1 MLILYLSLWFT
12 FTSPPPESPPLN
24 GSPEPVPP
32 RTVRTAPPPN
42 NASFFV
48 LIGRELFL
56 FSRRTIPCAAAS
68 LASAAFAFSLAV
80 TSLEVVAAKDTGHA
94 VAAILTA
101 TAALKIL
108 LVAFFILCFSSF
120 FWKHLIYPVL
130 CLCHQYRKNNM
141 FFKEAVFDFTLH
153 FLISALYTAME

>member
-1 MLILYLSLWFT
+1 MHLSNIQRYIL
-12 FTSPPPESPPLN
+12 ESI
-24 GSPEPVPP
+24 
-32 RTVRTAPPPN
+32 
-42 NASFFV
+42 FV
-48 LIGRELFL
+48 YFV
-56 FSRRTIPCAAAS
+56 IPYCGI
-68 LASAAFAFSLAV
+68 AFAFSLAV

-108 LVAFFILCFSSF
+108 LVAFFMFCFSSF

-130 CLCHQYRKNNM
+130 CLCSQYRKNNM